1 MNDTNSSKECDWYFH
16 RNTARILLPIFY
28 TVIFVFGLFGNILAL
43 FVIHKNRRKLNSTT
57 LYSKNLVIS
66 DIFFAIASP
75 TRIVYYA
82 LGFDWI
88 LGEAFC
94 RITAL
99 FLYINTYAGVNF
111 MTCLS
116 VDRFLAVVHPHRFNR
131 IRRVRTARIICMV
144 VWLLV
149 FFQTF
154 PLLLLEMSHVEE
166 RDAKITCMEY
176 PNFEKIPN
184 LPYMLLGAC
193 LIGYFIPL
201 IIILFCY
208 SQISLKLCQTAK
220 KNPLTEKSGTNKK
233 ATNTI
238 ILVIVVFFI
247 CFTPY
252 HIVIT
257 QYMIR
262 KLQYEPDCSEKQIF
276 HSILH
281 ITVCLM
287 NLNCCLDP
295 LIYFFACKGYKNQ
308 IMKLLKRQASIS
320 SSSATRPAADGSS
333 RDITEVVQCI
343 PLTHDPSNT
352 HRTTR
357 TMETNKTN
365 SNSKKKKI
373 TPA

>member
-1 MNDTNSSKECDWYFH
+1 MNNTNGSECDWYFH

-99 FLYINTYAGVNF
+99 FIYINTYAGVNF

-116 VDRFLAVVHPHRFNR
+116 IDRFLAVVHPHRFNR
-131 IRRVRTARIICMV
+131 IRRVRSARIICIV
-144 VWLLV
+144 VWLVV
-149 FFQTF
+149 FLQTF
-154 PLLLLEMSHVEE
+154 PLLLMDMSRVEG
-166 RDAKITCMEY
+166 DAKITCMEY
-176 PNFEKIPN
+176 PNFENLPN

-193 LIGYFIPL
+193 LIGYLIPL

-252 HIVIT
+252 HIAII
-257 QYMIR
+257 QYMIK

-276 HSILH
+276 HAILH
-281 ITVCLM
+281 TTVCLM

-308 IMKLLKRQASIS
+308 IMRLLKRQASIS

-343 PLTHDPSNT
+343 PLNHEPSSTKRIMKGNG
-352 HRTTR
+352 
-357 TMETNKTN
+357 NK
-365 SNSKKKKI
+365 
-373 TPA
+373 

>member
-1 MNDTNSSKECDWYFH
+1 M
-16 RNTARILLPIFY
+16 
-28 TVIFVFGLFGNILAL
+28 IFVFGLFGNILAL

-82 LGFDWI
+82 LGFNWM

-116 VDRFLAVVHPHRFNR
+116 IDRFLAVVHPHRFSR
-131 IRRVRTARIICMV
+131 IRRVRSAKIICIV

-149 FFQTF
+149 FLQTF
-154 PLLLLEMSHVEE
+154 PLLLMDMSNKEP
-166 RDAKITCMEY
+166 DDKITCMEY

-184 LPYMLLGAC
+184 LPFMLLGAC
-193 LIGYFIPL
+193 LIGYLIPL

-208 SQISLKLCQTAK
+208 SQISLKLFQTAK
-220 KNPLTEKSGTNKK
+220 KNPLAEKSGTNKK
-233 ATNTI
+233 TTNTI
-238 ILVIVVFFI
+238 ILVIVVFFV

-252 HIVIT
+252 HIAII
-257 QYMIR
+257 QYMFK
-262 KLQYEPDCSEKQIF
+262 KLSYDPDCSEKQIF
-276 HSILH
+276 HAILH

-308 IMKLLKRQASIS
+308 IMRILRRQASIS

-333 RDITEVVQCI
+333 RDITESQVAQCM
-343 PLTHDPSNT
+343 PLNHEPSNKQRIT
-352 HRTTR
+352 KG
-357 TMETNKTN
+357 NG
-365 SNSKKKKI
+365 SK
-373 TPA
+373 

>member
-1 MNDTNSSKECDWYFH
+1 MFFRISSVSKMNGTNSSDDNCDWYFH
-16 RNTARILLPIFY
+16 RNTARIVLPIFY
-28 TVIFVFGLFGNILAL
+28 TVIFLFGLLGNILAL

-116 VDRFLAVVHPHRFNR
+116 IDRFLAVVHPNRFYK
-131 IRRVRTARIICMV
+131 IRRVRSAKIICIA

-154 PLLLLEMSHVEE
+154 PLLLQEMSNK
-166 RDAKITCMEY
+166 DPGDDKTTCMEY
-176 PNFEKIPN
+176 PNFEKLQH
-184 LPYMLLGAC
+184 LPFMLLGAC
-193 LIGYFIPL
+193 LIGYLIPL

-208 SQISLKLCQTAK
+208 SQITLKLCQTAK

-247 CFTPY
+247 CYTPY
-252 HIVIT
+252 HIAIT
-257 QYMIR
+257 QYMFK
-262 KLQYEPDCSEKQIF
+262 KLTYEPECSEKQIF
-276 HSILH
+276 HVVLH

-308 IMKLLKRQASIS
+308 IMRILRRQGSIS

-333 RDITEVVQCI
+333 RDITESQVVQCI
-343 PLTHDPSNT
+343 PLNHEPS
-352 HRTTR
+352 
-357 TMETNKTN
+357 KTQRIIQAN
-365 SNSKKKKI
+365 GSK
-373 TPA
+373 

>member
-1 MNDTNSSKECDWYFH
+1 MFSRSVVKMNVTNSSDEKCDWYFH
-16 RNTARILLPIFY
+16 RNTARIILPIFY
-28 TVIFVFGLFGNILAL
+28 CVIFLFGLFGNILAL
-43 FVIHKNRRKLNSTT
+43 FVIHKNRKKLNSTT

-75 TRIVYYA
+75 TRIIYYA
-82 LGFDWI
+82 LGFNWI

-116 VDRFLAVVHPHRFNR
+116 IDRFLAVVHPHRFNR
-131 IRRVRTARIICMV
+131 IRRVRSAKIICIV

-154 PLLLLEMSHVEE
+154 PLLLLEMSNEE
-166 RDAKITCMEY
+166 SNNKITCMEY
-176 PNFEKIPN
+176 PNFEKIEH
-184 LPYMLLGAC
+184 LPFMLLGAC
-193 LIGYFIPL
+193 FIGYFIPL

-208 SQISLKLCQTAK
+208 SQISFKLCQTAK

-233 ATNTI
+233 ATSTI

-252 HIVIT
+252 HIAIT
-257 QYMIR
+257 QYMLK
-262 KLQYEPDCSEKQIF
+262 KLTYEPDCSERQIF
-276 HSILH
+276 HVVLH

-295 LIYFFACKGYKNQ
+295 FIYFFACKGYKNQ
-308 IMKLLKRQASIS
+308 IMKILRRQASIS

-333 RDITEVVQCI
+333 RDITESQVVQCI
-343 PLTHDPSNT
+343 PLNHEPSKTQRIFKGNG
-352 HRTTR
+352 
-357 TMETNKTN
+357 NK
-365 SNSKKKKI
+365 
-373 TPA
+373 

>member
-1 MNDTNSSKECDWYFH
+1 MNDTNTSNEECDWYFH

-28 TVIFVFGLFGNILAL
+28 SVIFLFGLLGNILAL

-82 LGFDWI
+82 LGFDWR

-116 VDRFLAVVHPHRFNR
+116 IDRFLAVVHPHRFHR
-131 IRRVRTARIICMV
+131 IRRVRSARIICIV

-154 PLLLLEMSHVEE
+154 PLLLQDMSKQE
-166 RDAKITCMEY
+166 KGMITCIEY
-176 PNFEKIPN
+176 PNFENIPH
-184 LPYMLLGAC
+184 LPFMLLGAC
-193 LIGYFIPL
+193 FIGYLIPL

-208 SQISLKLCQTAK
+208 SQISFKLCQTAK
-220 KNPLTEKSGTNKK
+220 INPLTEKSGTNKK

-252 HIVIT
+252 HIVIIH
-257 QYMIR
+257 YMVK
-262 KLQYEPDCSEKQIF
+262 KLTSEPDCSEKQIF
-276 HSILH
+276 HVVLH
-281 ITVCLM
+281 VTVSLM

-308 IMKLLKRQASIS
+308 IMRILKRQASIS
-320 SSSATRPAADGSS
+320 SSTATRPAADGSS
-333 RDITEVVQCI
+333 RDITESQVVHCI
-343 PLTHDPSNT
+343 PLNHDPSNT
-352 HRTTR
+352 QRKGNG
-357 TMETNKTN
+357 NK
-365 SNSKKKKI
+365 
-373 TPA
+373 

>member
-1 MNDTNSSKECDWYFH
+1 MNDTNSSNELCDWYFH

-28 TVIFVFGLFGNILAL
+28 SAIFLFGLFGNLLAL

-116 VDRFLAVVHPHRFNR
+116 IDRFLTVVHPHRFHR
-131 IRRVRTARIICMV
+131 MRKVRSAKIICIV

-154 PLLLLEMSHVEE
+154 PLLLLEMSNQEP
-166 RDAKITCMEY
+166 DDKITCMEY
-176 PNFEKIPN
+176 PNFEKIQH
-184 LPYMLLGAC
+184 LPFMLLGAC
-193 LIGYFIPL
+193 LMGYLIPL

-208 SQISLKLCQTAK
+208 SQISFKLCQTAK

-252 HIVIT
+252 HIAII
-257 QYMIR
+257 QYMIK
-262 KLQYEPDCSEKQIF
+262 KLTYDPDCSEKQIF
-276 HSILH
+276 HVTLH

-287 NLNCCLDP
+287 NLNSCLDP
-295 LIYFFACKGYKNQ
+295 LIYFFACKGYKKQ
-308 IMKLLKRQASIS
+308 IMRILKRQASIS
-320 SSSATRPAADGSS
+320 SSTATRPAADGSS
-333 RDITEVVQCI
+333 RDITESQAAQCI
-343 PLTHDPSNT
+343 PLNHDTSNT
-352 HRTTR
+352 QRLNNGN
-357 TMETNKTN
+357 E
-365 SNSKKKKI
+365 SK
-373 TPA
+373 